1 MRPLAFAALLLLH
14 ALPAAEAAARFPFW
28 DGRESVAAYAARV
41 NLPPVKSFD
50 LGHGVTLDLVLIPA
64 GQFTMGSPKPPDPTA
79 TVEDAGVLLCVGAA
93 LVFSAL
99 MIFLGNFIQRRK
111 FAFSL
116 RWLLFTVIASGFLIA
131 GFTRWHLAEVQAHQ
145 YFEAMKLYDDLPA
158 NEKHAHLETIE
169 APFYMAKFTVTQA
182 QYEAVT
188 GTNPSTF
195 KGPQLPVETVSW
207 NDVSDF
213 CAKLSAKLK
222 TQFRTSAAFTLPTEA
237 QWEYA
242 CRAGTTT
249 EFNTGDTISTD
260 EANFDGS
267 AASPYLRIAGI
278 NRGKTISV
286 GSFKPN
292 AFGLYDMHGN
302 VWQWC
307 KNAFHEDN
315 SVKVE
320 ESASAYY
327 ARNLRGGF
335 WDASP
340 WMCRSASRMSC
351 LQDVR
356 SSFGFRIIL
365 PLDF

>member
-79 TVEDAGVLLCVGAA
+79 KVEDAGVLLCVGAA

-145 YFEAMKLYDDLPA
+145 YFEAMKLYDDLPE

-169 APFYMAKFTVTQA
+169 APFYMGKFTVTQA

-188 GTNPSTF
+188 GTNPSDF
-195 KGPQLPVETVSW
+195 KGPQLPVEAVSW
-207 NDVSDF
+207 NDATDF
-213 CAKLSAKLK
+213 CAKFSTKPKSQLGANVSF
-222 TQFRTSAAFTLPTEA
+222 QLPTEA
-237 QWEYA
+237 QWEFA
-242 CRAGTTT
+242 CRVGTTT
-249 EFNTGDTISTD
+249 AFNTGDTISTD
-260 EANFDGS
+260 EANFYGTE
-267 AASPYLRIAGI
+267 ASPYLRGTGVF
-278 NRGKTISV
+278 RRTTTPV

-292 AFGLYDMHGN
+292 AFGLYDTHGN

-307 KNAFHEDN
+307 QNAYREDN
-315 SVKVE
+315 SINVKTNADE
-320 ESASAYY
+320 DA
-327 ARNLRGGF
+327 ARVVRGGS
-335 WDASP
+335 WHNDP
-340 WMCRSASRMSC
+340 RLCRSAIRYG
-351 LQDVR
+351 LAPVHR
-356 SSFGFRIIL
+356 YLNIGFRVIV
-365 PLDF
+365 PLD